1 MTRWGI
7 GPKWTLTCIA
17 CAMPFIIAGR
27 LWPDIFAI
35 QLLPAPVLVIAG
47 CVLLAIGIPFFVT
60 ALRTLHRGFPRGEL
74 FTRGVYGCCRH
85 PIYAS
90 WIVFIVPGGLLLQ
103 GSWAFVIAPFLMYA
117 LLRLFVHK
125 EETWLE
131 ETFQDQYRDYR
142 RRVPA
147 VLPLPRFWVR
157 SEKP

>member
-1 MTRWGI
+1 
-7 GPKWTLTCIA
+7 
-17 CAMPFIIAGR
+17 
-27 LWPDIFAI
+27 
-35 QLLPAPVLVIAG
+35 
-47 CVLLAIGIPFFVT
+47 
-60 ALRTLHRGFPRGEL
+60 
-74 FTRGVYGCCRH
+74 
-85 PIYAS
+85 
-90 WIVFIVPGGLLLQ
+90 
-103 GSWAFVIAPFLMYA
+103 MYA